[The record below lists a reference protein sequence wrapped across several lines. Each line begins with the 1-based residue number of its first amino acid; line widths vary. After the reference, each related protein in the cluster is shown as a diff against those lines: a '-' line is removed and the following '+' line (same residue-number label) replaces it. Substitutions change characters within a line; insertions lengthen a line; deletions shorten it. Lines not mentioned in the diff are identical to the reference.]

1 MEEPCPRVVFFGPG
15 LNGNLSA
22 ECYGNKAAGL
32 SEMAAANIPVPPGFV
47 LPVRICEEYYRN
59 GKRLPDDLPG
69 LLDQGIAFLEKS
81 TGYVFGGARNPLLV
95 SVRSGAPV
103 SMPGIMETV
112 LNVGLTPVTVRA
124 LLAQTG
130 NPRFVYDTYRR
141 FLENFGTSILDH
153 PRRMYTQNLQDL
165 MQREGITDERELDYR
180 NLRSLCQV
188 YEQVYTSKE
197 YRKCLTD
204 ARKQLAESIT
214 AVLRSFKGPRA
225 SAFFRTGLMG
235 NVSGTAVT
243 VQVMVYGNMG
253 ASSGAGVAFTRNPWT
268 GSRNVLIDFRFGGQ
282 GEDVVSGDRGAITQ
296 DEMAQVMP
304 DVYSDIIGI
313 CRRLEAHFG
322 DMQDIEFTVQEGKLY
337 LLQTRSGKRAPYAA
351 LQIAVDLCNEG
362 ILSQQK
368 ALALL
373 ENLDLDA
380 IEIQELSSPQHPVGQ
395 GISASGG
402 VAYGMVAFTPRRAE
416 SDAKSGPVIL
426 VRETASPDDIA
437 GIDVASGILTARGA
451 RTSHAAV
458 VARQLGKVCVVNC
471 TGLVIEAHLHRC
483 TIGGVMVREGDVI
496 SIDGN
501 TGLVYRGR
509 VNVISRR
516 PVDLIA
522 TVRQW
527 ESLAS

>member
-1 MEEPCPRVVFFGPG
+1 MEEPCPRIVFFGPG
-15 LNGNLSA
+15 LNGNLSP

-32 SEMAAANIPVPPGFV
+32 SEMAAADIPVPPGFV
-47 LPVRICEEYYRN
+47 LPVRICEEYYQNR
-59 GKRLPDDLPG
+59 KRLPDDVPE
-69 LLDQGIAFLEKS
+69 LLAQGISYLEKS

-141 FLENFGTSILDH
+141 FLENFGTSILNH
-153 PRRMYTQNLQDL
+153 PRKMYTQNLKDL
-165 MQREGITDERELDYR
+165 MQREGIMDERELDFR
-180 NLRSLCQV
+180 SLRSLCQL
-188 YEQVYTSKE
+188 YEQVYSSEE
-197 YRKCLTD
+197 YRICLTD
-204 ARKQLAESIT
+204 ARKQLVESLT
-214 AVLRSFKGPRA
+214 AVLRSFTGPRA
-225 SAFFRTGLMG
+225 GAFFKTGVT
-235 NVSGTAVT
+235 NRASGTAVT

-282 GEDVVSGDRGAITQ
+282 GEDIVSGDLGSITQ

-304 DVYSDIIGI
+304 DVYNDLIQI
-313 CRRLEAHFG
+313 CRRLETHFG

-351 LQIAVDLCNEG
+351 LQIAVDLCTEG
-362 ILSQQK
+362 ILSQQD

-373 ENLDLDA
+373 ENIDLDA
-380 IEIQELSSPQHPVGQ
+380 IEIQALSSPQQPIGQ

-402 VAYGMVAFTPRRAE
+402 VVCGMVAFTPKRAE

-437 GIDVASGILTARGA
+437 GIEVAAGILTARGA

-471 TGLVIEAHLHRC
+471 TSLAIEGHHHRC
-483 TIGGVMVREGDVI
+483 TIGGVVVREGDFI

-501 TGLVYRGR
+501 TGSVYRGR
-509 VNVISRR
+509 VHVISRR
-516 PVDLIA
+516 PADLIDTA
-522 TVRQW
+522 RQW
-527 ESLAS
+527 NARVP